1 MKITNFGSLNID
13 YVYAVDHIVRE
24 GETLETAGRSFYP
37 GGKGLNQSIALARAG
52 AQVSHAGRVGL
63 SDGQFLIDYLKQSGV
78 DVSRILTGRG
88 ATGHAIIQ
96 VDRKG
101 QNSIFLYGGENHAI
115 TREDID
121 AVLSTLDPG
130 DFLLLQNEIS
140 EVGYL
145 IRSAGELGLK
155 IAFNPAP
162 FTDAVL
168 EYPLENVSYI
178 FVNKIE
184 AAALAGIPGEA
195 DVERILS
202 RLEAA
207 CPDAVVVLTLGSG
220 GSILLEHGERTRQ
233 DAVSVDA
240 LDTTGA
246 GDTFVGYFLS
256 DILRGNSPAQAL
268 KIAAA
273 AAGIAV
279 SRLGAAPAIPFLD
292 ELRECAQYYFRTE
305 S

>member
-13 YVYAVDHIVRE
+13 YVYGVDHIVRE
-24 GETLETAGRSFYP
+24 GETLETTGRSFFP

-52 AQVSHAGRVGL
+52 ARVSHAGRVGL
-63 SDGQFLIDYLKQSGV
+63 ADGQFLIDYLKQSGV
-78 DVSRILTGRG
+78 DVSHILTGGG
-88 ATGHAIIQ
+88 ATGHAVIQ
-96 VDRKG
+96 VDSKG
-101 QNSIFLYGGENHAI
+101 QNSIFLYGGENHSI

-121 AVLSTLDPG
+121 AVLSTLEPG

-145 IRSAGELGLK
+145 IRRAGELGLK
-155 IAFNPAP
+155 TAFNPAP

-168 EYPLENVSYI
+168 EYALENISYI
-178 FVNKIE
+178 FVNRIE
-184 AAALAGIPGEA
+184 AAALAGVPGEPDA
-195 DVERILS
+195 GRILP

-207 CPDAVVVLTLGSG
+207 FPDAAVVLTLGSG
-220 GSILLEHGERTRQ
+220 GSILLERGERIYQ
-233 DAVSVDA
+233 DAVPADA

-256 DILRGNSPAQAL
+256 GILRGESSAQAL
-268 KIAAA
+268 KLAAA
-273 AAGIAV
+273 AAGVAV

-292 ELRECAQYYFRTE
+292 ELRELV
-305 S
+305 